1 MQHLCYYLVFVCH
14 ITLRNYHVYGCIV
27 AYFSSLAIYVW
38 MVFRDTKKEE
48 ATHDARLPPLTFMY
62 VFMWLF
68 AEVLLA
74 VDDVEVALLHSLYD
88 LSVEV
93 VDGRG
98 IVVVCLHVRDCGRNE
113 GARECR
119 DNLEWHLAYLELVED

>member
-1 MQHLCYYLVFVCH
+1 MFTMRKWHTLV
-14 ITLRNYHVYGCIV
+14 LWLYE
-27 AYFSSLAIYVW
+27 W

-98 IVVVCLHVRDCGRNE
+98 IAVVCFHVSDGSRNE
-113 GARECR
+113 CARECR
-119 DNLEWHLAYLELVED
+119 YNLEWHLAYLELVED